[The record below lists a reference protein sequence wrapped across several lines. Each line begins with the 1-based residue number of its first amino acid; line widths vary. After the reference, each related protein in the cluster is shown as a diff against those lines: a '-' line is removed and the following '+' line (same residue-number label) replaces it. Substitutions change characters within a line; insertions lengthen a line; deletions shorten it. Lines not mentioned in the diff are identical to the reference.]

1 MIRKGGKMVILK
13 PGNLNILA
21 GTIQNRRKGMGM
33 TQEELA
39 EKSGISQVTISYIES
54 GKRVPSVMQMV
65 SVLSALDMV
74 LRVENLNYNT

>member
-1 MIRKGGKMVILK
+1 MVILK

-21 GTIQNRRKGMGM
+21 GTIMNRRKALGM

-39 EKSGISQVTISYIES
+39 ERSGISQVTISYIES

-65 SVLSALDMV
+65 SVLSALDMM
-74 LRVENLNYNT
+74 LRVESEVNEL